1 MKISFLEFEYN
12 AQKQQETK
20 MKEVRQVEKLR
31 KEKETQS
38 IIDRK
43 NKNNTFIERMELRII
58 QNLELSIQN
67 IHIVYEDNINHPF
80 SFGITINSISL
91 HVNQFLP
98 LSLFKIF
105 ILLDNNI

>member
-1 MKISFLEFEYN
+1 
-12 AQKQQETK
+12 